1 MRYMLCKRCGHQWVV
16 DLDWIER
23 WDQAQ
28 ESCPTCGVT
37 CEAEDG
43 PRLTVD
49 PADPALVAE
58 VSRLAWYHTSTQAD
72 WPTTNFHPAAKL
84 TERTK
89 LMMGGDK
96 PVAEWAERQRSKA
109 LHVGTYEAAVHN
121 MLRRIDDEG
130 DRGKQFYLYRVHL
143 RPTVIVRE
151 GWIIDPSNFVGDVA
165 LNEICPPGIDVSRYL
180 NHHEDPGG
188 ISLALG
194 RPAIDYIQQLE
205 IPPLDAADAN
215 WVAYAV
221 TALESA
227 TASALSP
234 TGRREFKKRNTP
246 TPGSKRAFKIPTPLT
261 AGLPVNLRF
270 PFRAAIS
277 FNDTMEPGAWARYA
291 AGLLNV
297 FLAPEQLLAK
307 MNSQSPLHL

>member
-1 MRYMLCKRCGHQWVV
+1 
-16 DLDWIER
+16 
-23 WDQAQ
+23 
-28 ESCPTCGVT
+28 
-37 CEAEDG
+37 
-43 PRLTVD
+43 
-49 PADPALVAE
+49 
-58 VSRLAWYHTSTQAD
+58 
-72 WPTTNFHPAAKL
+72 
-84 TERTK
+84 
-89 LMMGGDK
+89 MMGGDK

-121 MLRRIDDEG
+121 MLRRINDEG

-165 LNEICPPGIDVSRYL
+165 LNEVCPPGIDVSRYL
-180 NHHEDPGG
+180 NYHEDPGG

-194 RPAIDYIQQLE
+194 RSAIDYIQQLE

-234 TGRREFKKRNTP
+234 TGLREFKKRNTP
-246 TPGSKRAFKIPTPLT
+246 TPGSKRAFEITTPLSE
-261 AGLPVNLRF
+261 GLPANLRV
-270 PFRAAIS
+270 PFEAAIS
-277 FNDTMEPGAWARYA
+277 FTDTMEPGAWARYA
-291 AGLLNV
+291 AGVLSI
-297 FLAPEQLLAK
+297 FLAPERILAK
-307 MNSQSPLHL
+307 MNSHSPRRL